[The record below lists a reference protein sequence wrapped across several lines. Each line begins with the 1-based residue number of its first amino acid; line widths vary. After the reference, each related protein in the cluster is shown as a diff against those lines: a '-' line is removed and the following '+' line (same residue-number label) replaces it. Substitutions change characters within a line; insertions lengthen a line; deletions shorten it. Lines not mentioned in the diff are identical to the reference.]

1 MHPVATLLQLV
12 VLFGTT
18 LAIIF
23 IDRGMRKN
31 KPVVDG
37 TFPKPEP
44 TVGMLLLLTF
54 LCNIAA
60 LPLYFFQTRNKP
72 VWGLI
77 GFVAFCFCFGASVVA
92 GIIANIVLALT
103 G

>member
-23 IDRGMRKN
+23 IDRAVRKN
-31 KPVVDG
+31 KPVPQD
-37 TFPKPEP
+37 
-44 TVGMLLLLTF
+44 
-54 LCNIAA
+54 N
-60 LPLYFFQTRNKP
+60 FFQTRNKP
-72 VWGLI
+72 LWGFI
-77 GFVAFCFCFGASVVA
+77 GFLAFCFCFGASVVV
-92 GIIANIVLALT
+92 GIIVNLLSAIT